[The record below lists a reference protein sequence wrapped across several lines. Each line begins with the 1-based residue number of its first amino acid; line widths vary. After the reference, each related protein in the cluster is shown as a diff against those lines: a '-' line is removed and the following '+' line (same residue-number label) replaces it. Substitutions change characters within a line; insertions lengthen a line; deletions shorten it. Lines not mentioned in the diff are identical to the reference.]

1 MREVQLNELK
11 VFVSSP
17 ACKED
22 TCTAKIFKNTDPI
35 GLYYEANIFRKK
47 KNPLEV
53 YKVTCPYHKSNPRV
67 CPQATHSFGMP
78 MSSGQENA
86 TEEQNSTLIR
96 TNAHSDAVSAT
107 SNQ

>member
-47 KNPLEV
+47 KIHWR
-53 YKVTCPYHKSNPRV
+53 YTR
-67 CPQATHSFGMP
+67 
-78 MSSGQENA
+78 
-86 TEEQNSTLIR
+86 
-96 TNAHSDAVSAT
+96 
-107 SNQ
+107 